1 MSEFVCATCSKEH
14 GSLPMDLAYRKPL
27 DYFEIPEAQRAERIW
42 IDDDLCVIDE
52 ERFLIRGVLPLPVHD
67 GDDVVEDE
75 FRWGVWVEVEEA
87 WFRRYLKLWDA
98 ADPEEPPFWCRLSA
112 VLPGYPDTDTL
123 EGDAL
128 LLRGANA
135 RPLIYLRAEDHP
147 LVGEQRSGITMARVH
162 EILESAMPQLFPRAG
177 ER

>member
-1 MSEFVCATCSKEH
+1 MSEFVCGTCGKEH

-27 DYFEIPEAQRAERIW
+27 DYFEIPEAQRAERIF

-52 ERFLIRGVLPLPVHD
+52 GRFFIRGVLPVPVHD
-67 GDDVVEDE
+67 GDDAEDE

-87 WFRRYLKLWDA
+87 SFRRYLELWDA
-98 ADPEEPPFWCRLSA
+98 ADPEEPPFRCRLSA

-123 EGDAL
+123 EGDAR
-128 LLRGANA
+128 LRGANA
-135 RPLIYLRAEDHP
+135 RPVIYLRAEDHP
-147 LVGEQRSGITMARVH
+147 LAREQKSGITMSRVH